1 MRYREW
7 IVDIY
12 ECFKKQTPVRYK
24 MAESLACLLFVDLLE
39 QHGRLETEKAA
50 DVGGGNRNQY
60 MPQIDAYIREHL
72 TENISL
78 TQLAAHVGYNKTYLS
93 GQFRQWFGFRL
104 SDYVKQM
111 RLQKAIPLLEEQ
123 KKTIL
128 EIALAFWET
137 AVMLPC
143 RKSILEIISLECLP

>member
-1 MRYREW
+1 
-7 IVDIY
+7 
-12 ECFKKQTPVRYK
+12 
-24 MAESLACLLFVDLLE
+24 
-39 QHGRLETEKAA
+39 
-50 DVGGGNRNQY
+50 

-78 TQLAAHVGYNKTYLS
+78 TQLATHVGYNKTYLS

-143 RKSILEIISLECLP
+143 QKSILEIISLECLP